1 MVWRP
6 RHLRFATKPCRVEV
20 NLRAIPLLP
29 PSGWRL
35 VGSKRFPLV
44 GTVPKDYLVY
54 GEPENPGSVGYISK
68 KGRTKHGAREC
79 VTEEMISKIESV
91 LPLRMARSK
100 LVRLSKSDVRFLSLN
115 FVRRGEFELLHGTEL
130 FARYLDSD
138 EEEMVSV
145 FGLEDKHE
153 EHAFYTVNHIMTV
166 LRSLYPDSFTSLSD
180 AFFRMLAFDAFIG
193 APDRHAMNWGVVAPL
208 GQNTEGVRYAPIYD
222 TARGLFREMS
232 DTDLQGKIYRQGRK
246 NFLRRYAERSFPI
259 IGTGEEEHGNHFVLV
274 RWISTNYP
282 DESLSP
288 ISDILHSINMKR
300 IERML
305 QMRFRRIVTQ
315 VRIGAI
321 ADLLTYRL
329 ARLREEVKV

>member
-6 RHLRFATKPCRVEV
+6 RNLRFTSTPSRVDV
-20 NLRAIPLLP
+20 DVRAIPVLP
-29 PSGWRL
+29 PSGWKL

-54 GEPENPGSVGYISK
+54 GEPENPGSVGYFAK
-68 KGRTKHGAREC
+68 KGRTKYGAREC
-79 VTEEMISKIESV
+79 VTEEIISKIGSL
-91 LPLRMARSK
+91 LPLKMARSK

-130 FARYLDSD
+130 FARYLGSD

-166 LRSLYPDSFTSLSD
+166 LRSLYPESFPSLSD
-180 AFFRMLAFDAFIG
+180 AFFRMVAFDAFIG

-208 GQNTEGVRYAPIYD
+208 GQHTAPVRYAPIYD

-232 DTDLQGKIYRQGRK
+232 DADLQGKICKQGRMD
-246 NFLRRYAERSFPI
+246 FLRRYAERSFPI
-259 IGTGEEEHGNHFVLV
+259 IGTGEKEHGNHFSLM
-274 RWISTNYP
+274 RWVFANYP
-282 DESLSP
+282 DVSRSS
-288 ISDILHSINMKR
+288 IYDILNSINMRR

-305 QMRFRRIVTQ
+305 QIRFRRTVTQ

-321 ADLLTYRL
+321 TDLLTHRL
-329 ARLREEVKV
+329 ARLRKEVKL